1 VTICAVV
8 LAVLVAAGGGAPEAQ
23 SYKNTAP
30 ESFRANGQATEG
42 VGGIASSMT
51 FQIDAYTPDGERER
65 LLKALASGGSP
76 AFVAALKKA
85 PAAGYI
91 EAGKRKVVIRYAR
104 EVKTPRDGRR
114 IVLVTDTPVYFVGG
128 GAIDAKPTEGFDV
141 AVVQF
146 EVDMVGLGSGTMAA
160 AAKVKAGGPAGVE
173 IDDYAKDPIKLV
185 TVTRNLNK

>member
-51 FQIDAYTPDGERER
+51 FQIDAYTPDAERER
-65 LLKALASGGSP
+65 LLKALAGGGSP

-104 EVKTPRDGRR
+104 EVKTPGDGRR
-114 IVLVTDTPVYFVGG
+114 IVLVTDAPVYFVGG
-128 GAIDAKPTEGFDV
+128 GAIQADGRVRRRRRPVRGGHGRSRQRHDGGGGEGEGRRSGGRGDRRLRQGPDQAGHCDAQSQQV
-141 AVVQF
+141 
-146 EVDMVGLGSGTMAA
+146 
-160 AAKVKAGGPAGVE
+160 
-173 IDDYAKDPIKLV
+173 
-185 TVTRNLNK
+185 R